1 MRHPF
6 ILHPSPRASRAG
18 VFALAVL
25 LGACGSEPA
34 APASPSDEAA
44 EPVELP
50 LDPDPSPSPTP
61 SPSLTLDNRSSRP
74 GIVFASFGM
83 TSGGLDNVHTGWI
96 SGGSLDPS
104 NVLSHLS
111 AARVK
116 GGRVVIKLC
125 KGKDH
130 YVKNSDGTFSLTKWK
145 SLVSRYRSVNLA
157 PYINDGTIIGHYL
170 IDEPHRAER
179 WGGKGISHQ
188 TLEEMA
194 RFSKELWPDLTTI
207 VRVAPSW
214 LAGASFAWRY
224 VDAGWTQYRA
234 THGDAAR
241 WVGSEAAAA
250 EREGLGLVVGLNV
263 LDGGDGSSGVRG
275 FTRSKWAM
283 SASEIRKYG
292 AAMLGTSRACAFF
305 NWTHDADFYGR
316 TDIRSAMAEVS
327 TKAKAHDRT
336 SCRQ

>member
-1 MRHPF
+1 MRRP
-6 ILHPSPRASRAG
+6 ILPSTSLPAVSG
-18 VFALAVL
+18 MLALAVL
-25 LGACGSEPA
+25 LSGCRDDARL
-34 APASPSDEAA
+34 PSDPGEGGAELAA
-44 EPVELP
+44 VPA
-50 LDPDPSPSPTP
+50 DRTP
-61 SPSLTLDNRSSRP
+61 AHLSLDNRSKHS

-83 TSGGLDNVHTGWI
+83 TSAGLDKVHTGWM
-96 SGGSLDPS
+96 SGGSLDPK

-111 AARVK
+111 AARGK

-130 YVKNSDGTFSLTKWK
+130 YVKNADGTFSLTKWK
-145 SLVSRYRSVNLA
+145 SLVSRYRNVNLD
-157 PYINDGTIIGHYL
+157 PYIRDGTIIGHYL
-170 IDEPHRAER
+170 IDEPHRAAR
-179 WGGKGISHQ
+179 WGGKGISHK

-194 RFSKELWPDLTTI
+194 KFSKQLWPDMTTI

-214 LAGASFAWRY
+214 LAGAPFQWKH

-234 THGDAAR
+234 THGDAAK
-241 WVGSEAAAA
+241 WVASETAAA

-263 LDGGDGSSGVRG
+263 LDGGDGSSRERG

-292 AAMLGTSRACAFF
+292 AAMLGSKRACAFF

-316 TDIRSAMAEVS
+316 SDIRSAMAEVS
-327 TKAKAHDRT
+327 SKAKGHART